1 MLFSVRRNLI
11 ISSGFIISGESAGPK
26 RTPKLLCGKDAGCGS
41 YVKRIII
48 MGRIMD
54 EKEKRKEDIIQAGI
68 AGATYETV
76 QRFGSAVKEHVVA
89 YSGKDYETGKNLVK
103 GLKQISEEKV
113 NLKYK
118 NQNIRQQAGF
128 SAEVKDVART
138 NADRIINKET
148 TRRIRTDDLGSVND
162 PLIDLVDRD
171 VNGNIIEGSRAQ
183 MKFYGSSDSGPHRLG
198 NSERVLKK
206 FQSKK
211 FQKYLDAD
219 IDISVPSDQ
228 YDQLL
233 QQADVE
239 IAKLTQQLE
248 HQKQVG
254 NVKQAEHLQGRIDKL
269 GKIKKN
275 LRKSTLSSDEAV
287 YARLHPKLSTVKDI
301 SKISHK
307 AGVQSSK
314 LAATIGGSVSIVR
327 NLVSVCKGEIEP
339 GDAVKQVAIDTG
351 SAALS
356 GYATGFVG
364 SALKGV
370 MQNSSK
376 EYIRTLSQTNIAGT
390 IVTVATTAA
399 KTLKSYFS
407 GEIDGVECLENLGEE
422 GVGLVSSAMFT
433 VVGQAV
439 IPIPVVGGMIGSMVG
454 YAIASA
460 SYGILLSS
468 LKEAKLAKES
478 RELTERVCEEH
489 IKMIR
494 EYRLEMEKAI
504 NEYLIESMDV
514 FRESFAGVK
523 NALAIGDVDWVIDSS
538 NRISETFGRKASFS
552 SVDEFNDKMLSDD
565 SFIL

>member
-1 MLFSVRRNLI
+1 
-11 ISSGFIISGESAGPK
+11 
-26 RTPKLLCGKDAGCGS
+26 
-41 YVKRIII
+41 
-48 MGRIMD
+48 MD
-54 EKEKRKEDIIQAGI
+54 EKEKRKEDILHAGI
-68 AGATYETV
+68 AGASYETV

-89 YSGKDYETGKNLVK
+89 YSGKDNEAGKALVK
-103 GLKQISEEKV
+103 GLKQIAEEKV
-113 NLKYK
+113 NPEYK
-118 NQNIRQQAGF
+118 FQNIHQQAGF

-162 PLIDLVDRD
+162 PLIDLVDQD
-171 VNGNIIEGSRAQ
+171 INGNVVGGSQAQ
-183 MKFYGSSDSGPHRLG
+183 MKFYGASELDPQGLG
-198 NSERVLKK
+198 DAERALKK

-211 FQKYLDAD
+211 FQKYIDAD
-219 IDISVPSDQ
+219 IKIDVQSDL

-233 QQADVE
+233 QEADEE
-239 IAKLTQQLE
+239 IAKLTEQLN

-254 NVKQAEHLQGRIDKL
+254 NVKQAEQLQERIDKL

-275 LRKSTLSSDEAV
+275 LRKSTLSGDEAV
-287 YARLHPKLSTVKDI
+287 YAREHPKLSTVKDI
-301 SKISHK
+301 SKLSHK

-314 LAATIGGSVSIVR
+314 LAATIGGSVSIIK
-327 NLVSVCKGEIEP
+327 NLVSVCKGEVEP

-376 EYIRTLSQTNIAGT
+376 EYVRALSQTNIAGT
-390 IVTVATTAA
+390 VVTVATTAT
-399 KTLKSYFS
+399 KTLKRYFS
-407 GEIDGVECLENLGEE
+407 GEIDGVECMETLGEE
-422 GVGLVSSAMFT
+422 GVGLISSAMFT

-460 SYGILLSS
+460 SYGILLGS
-468 LKEAKLAKES
+468 LKEAKIAKEK

-494 EYRLEMEKAI
+494 EYRIEMENTI

-514 FRESFAGVK
+514 FRESFSGVK

-538 NRISETFGRKASFS
+538 NAINEAFGGKASFS
-552 SVDEFNDKMLSDD
+552 SMDDFNEKMLSDD

>member
-1 MLFSVRRNLI
+1 
-11 ISSGFIISGESAGPK
+11 
-26 RTPKLLCGKDAGCGS
+26 
-41 YVKRIII
+41 
-48 MGRIMD
+48 MD

-76 QRFGSAVKEHVVA
+76 QRFGSAVKEHVAA
-89 YSGKDYETGKNLVK
+89 YSGKTNQNGKTEIK
-103 GLKQISEEKV
+103 GLKHISKSKV
-113 NLKYK
+113 HPDFEF
-118 NQNIRQQAGF
+118 QNKHQQAGF
-128 SAEVKDVART
+128 SAEIKEVART
-138 NADRIINKET
+138 NAERIIKKET
-148 TRRIRTDDLGSVND
+148 TRRIRTDDLGRVND
-162 PLIDLVDRD
+162 PLTDLVDLD
-171 VNGNIIEGSRAQ
+171 MNGNIIEGSESQ
-183 MKFYGSSDSGPHRLG
+183 MKFYGASKTDPQGLG
-198 NSERVLKK
+198 DAERMLKK
-206 FQSKK
+206 LQSKK

-219 IDISVPSDQ
+219 EKISVPSDR

-254 NVKQAEHLQGRIDKL
+254 NVEQAGKLQERIDKL

-275 LRKSTLSSDEAV
+275 LRKSSLSSDEAM
-287 YARLHPKLSTVKDI
+287 YAREHPKLSTVKDI

-327 NLVSVCKGEIEP
+327 NLVSVCKGEKEP

-468 LKEAKLAKES
+468 LKEAKLAKER

-494 EYRLEMEKAI
+494 EYRLEMEKSI

-514 FRESFAGVK
+514 FRDSFAGVK